1 MNELK
6 DKINLI
12 IEMSCK
18 KPTCGTCEYYYEGAC
33 LFRNVNERNGAGS
46 YKLNNRRATT
56 ANYSCDNYNGVYSF
70 NEDTLDVL
78 HDILKDIERVNEAKK
93 NLELL
98 LDERIT
104 ESDFVDMMR

>member
-6 DKINLI
+6 DKLNLI

-18 KPTCGTCEYYYEGAC
+18 KPACLNCEHYYEGAC
-33 LFRNVNERNGAGS
+33 LFGNVNERNGVGG
-46 YKLNNRRATT
+46 YKVNNRRMTT
-56 ANYSCDNYNGVYSF
+56 ATYSCDNFNGVYSF
-70 NEDTLDVL
+70 NEDTLDVMR
-78 HDILKDIERVNEAKK
+78 DILKDIERVNEAKK

-98 LDERIT
+98 LDERIS